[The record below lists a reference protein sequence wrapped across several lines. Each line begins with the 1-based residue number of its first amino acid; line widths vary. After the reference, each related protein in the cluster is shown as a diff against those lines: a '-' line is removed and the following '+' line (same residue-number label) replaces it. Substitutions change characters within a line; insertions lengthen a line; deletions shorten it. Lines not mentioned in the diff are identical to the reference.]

1 MKEKKGFPESAGVLT
16 RQQLADYLG
25 LSLSS
30 VDRLDIPRIK
40 LTARRFCYKKADVD
54 LWLETKKEYKT
65 AGRL

>member
-1 MKEKKGFPESAGVLT
+1 MDEKKGFPESSGVMT

-30 VDRLDIPRIK
+30 VDHLDIPRIK

-54 LWLETKKEYKT
+54 LWLESKKEYRT
-65 AGRL
+65 TN